1 MTGCE
6 VPTAP
11 FYYGFENGTHDAPV
25 DICFT
30 QESVVGTTQW
40 VFNQTSTTYNRT
52 PRTGSYNATLRYG
65 NERWLFKEMSLEPGI
80 YELAMFARQ
89 DGSNAANASI
99 TVKLGTASTVAAMN
113 DGTVIIPQTG
123 IVNGDYQE
131 LEGVFTVTTAGVYV
145 IGIKGAINSS
155 PWYISIDD
163 ISVEEITCPK
173 ISSVTYNNIAFTS
186 ANITLVPMG
195 EETSWVV
202 EYKKATD
209 ETWTTRTTSNT
220 TLNLTGLSHSTVYD
234 LRVKS
239 ICAVDDESEYFE
251 TQFATTYRVP
261 FYEPFSTDQTP
272 VAWTNVKVD
281 ETTTSAGVFDFQSE
295 GEYPTCSP
303 VVGPY
308 MARFNIWSYYSGTVG
323 DLITPQ
329 IMGVAE
335 GSLIKFWMYRDDDSY
350 YSSKNE
356 GIRVMV
362 NNTPT
367 SEGATLLN
375 TIHRSTTL
383 EPTVPAAGW
392 YQYVVRVPSAGFNR
406 VIFEGFSDYGRNV
419 YIDEIEVT
427 APYYTPVIITNGP
440 NGNSNPNGN
449 ITVLNGTDRLINFVP
464 DAGYRIASITVN
476 GTEVQ
481 GPDVDNLRPFPY
493 TLSVG
498 IDTLYVNAT
507 YEKIPYTITPTIV
520 NYHGDQYLDNG
531 EMPGS
536 ITPNEPT
543 IVLHGDSQ
551 IFTISVSDHFH
562 LYELLIDGVSQLNDA
577 VDMGNN
583 VFTYEF
589 TNVTADHTIEAV
601 VKIDTVAIEYT
612 VVNGA
617 GILDGQYV
625 AGPTIHN
632 VYVNYGDDFLAT
644 MPAAPGYTCVST
656 TVNGHYVGAASQYQL
671 YNITEVQH
679 IEVEYQANPITIT
692 TQVFGSGSITPG
704 TTFIYDPA
712 YVYDY
717 VVTPATGNYISAI
730 LVNDVPQTIADNALY
745 NGQLTNITENQ
756 MIKAYFQPLT
766 YQVVATAGVGG
777 TVTPAGAQTYN
788 YGATQQYVVTAAE
801 GHTITTVE
809 VDGVAVTVPEGATSY
824 THTFDNIVANHTISA
839 TFTIN
844 TYTITATAGA
854 NGTVTPAG
862 ATTLNYNEDLT
873 YTITPDAGYHIVDVL
888 VDGIS
893 VGAVSQYSFIN
904 VQADHTISATFA
916 INTYTITA
924 AMNGNGTIT
933 PAGVTTLNHG
943 GNQTYTI
950 TPALG
955 SLIMDV
961 LVDGISQGAITS
973 YTFTNVTANHTIYV
987 VTNTATFNITVTQPN
1002 HGMITPGSH
1011 TVVYGATPTFTVVP
1025 NIGYNVSALQVN
1037 GSSVAI
1043 TPNNVGVVTHT
1054 LNPVSA
1060 NVTVSATMAIKTYT
1074 ITASAG
1080 ANGTITP
1087 SGTATL
1093 NYGAS
1098 SQVYQFNPAAG
1109 YVVDNVTIDGVA
1121 MGALPSYQFAN
1132 VTANHTINV
1141 TFKLIECEIPMNTY
1155 TSLITQ
1161 TTATFNWNATG
1172 ATSYS
1177 VQYKKVSEPNF
1188 TLVNN
1193 VNNTW
1198 LDVIDLT
1205 ANTQYMWQVRSN
1217 CSATNSSDWSMIT
1230 TFVTLPELP
1239 ISVDEYDLS
1248 NLQVYGYY
1256 SDLFIINN
1264 GAFALENAEIYD
1276 SYGKLVYSTTLNS
1289 NSEVINLDVA
1299 TGIYFVKV
1307 YTTQGAAAYKV
1318 HITK

>member
-1 MTGCE
+1 M
-6 VPTAP
+6 
-11 FYYGFENGTHDAPV
+11 
-25 DICFT
+25 
-30 QESVVGTTQW
+30 
-40 VFNQTSTTYNRT
+40 
-52 PRTGSYNATLRYG
+52 
-65 NERWLFKEMSLEPGI
+65 
-80 YELAMFARQ
+80 
-89 DGSNAANASI
+89 
-99 TVKLGTASTVAAMN
+99 
-113 DGTVIIPQTG
+113 
-123 IVNGDYQE
+123 
-131 LEGVFTVTTAGVYV
+131 
-145 IGIKGAINSS
+145 
-155 PWYISIDD
+155 
-163 ISVEEITCPK
+163 
-173 ISSVTYNNIAFTS
+173 
-186 ANITLVPMG
+186 
-195 EETSWVV
+195 
-202 EYKKATD
+202 
-209 ETWTTRTTSNT
+209 
-220 TLNLTGLSHSTVYD
+220 
-234 LRVKS
+234 
-239 ICAVDDESEYFE
+239 
-251 TQFATTYRVP
+251 
-261 FYEPFSTDQTP
+261 
-272 VAWTNVKVD
+272 
-281 ETTTSAGVFDFQSE
+281 
-295 GEYPTCSP
+295 
-303 VVGPY
+303 
-308 MARFNIWSYYSGTVG
+308 
-323 DLITPQ
+323 
-329 IMGVAE
+329 
-335 GSLIKFWMYRDDDSY
+335 
-350 YSSKNE
+350 
-356 GIRVMV
+356 
-362 NNTPT
+362 
-367 SEGATLLN
+367 
-375 TIHRSTTL
+375 
-383 EPTVPAAGW
+383 
-392 YQYVVRVPSAGFNR
+392 
-406 VIFEGFSDYGRNV
+406 
-419 YIDEIEVT
+419 
-427 APYYTPVIITNGP
+427 
-440 NGNSNPNGN
+440 
-449 ITVLNGTDRLINFVP
+449 
-464 DAGYRIASITVN
+464 
-476 GTEVQ
+476 
-481 GPDVDNLRPFPY
+481 
-493 TLSVG
+493 
-498 IDTLYVNAT
+498 
-507 YEKIPYTITPTIV
+507 
-520 NYHGDQYLDNG
+520 
-531 EMPGS
+531 
-536 ITPNEPT
+536 
-543 IVLHGDSQ
+543 
-551 IFTISVSDHFH
+551 
-562 LYELLIDGVSQLNDA
+562 
-577 VDMGNN
+577 
-583 VFTYEF
+583 
-589 TNVTADHTIEAV
+589 
-601 VKIDTVAIEYT
+601 
-612 VVNGA
+612 
-617 GILDGQYV
+617 
-625 AGPTIHN
+625 
-632 VYVNYGDDFLAT
+632 
-644 MPAAPGYTCVST
+644 
-656 TVNGHYVGAASQYQL
+656 
-671 YNITEVQH
+671 
-679 IEVEYQANPITIT
+679 
-692 TQVFGSGSITPG
+692 
-704 TTFIYDPA
+704 
-712 YVYDY
+712 YDY

-904 VQADHTISATFA
+904 VQADHTISATFT

-1054 LNPVSA
+1054 LNPVST

-1155 TSLITQ
+1155 T
-1161 TTATFNWNATG
+1161 FN
-1172 ATSYS
+1172 YS
-1177 VQYKKVSEPNF
+1177 NYCYIQLECNRCY
-1188 TLVNN
+1188 
-1193 VNNTW
+1193 
-1198 LDVIDLT
+1198 I
-1205 ANTQYMWQVRSN
+1205 
-1217 CSATNSSDWSMIT
+1217 
-1230 TFVTLPELP
+1230 
-1239 ISVDEYDLS
+1239 
-1248 NLQVYGYY
+1248 
-1256 SDLFIINN
+1256 LF
-1264 GAFALENAEIYD
+1264 
-1276 SYGKLVYSTTLNS
+1276 ST
-1289 NSEVINLDVA
+1289 I
-1299 TGIYFVKV
+1299 
-1307 YTTQGAAAYKV
+1307 
-1318 HITK
+1318 